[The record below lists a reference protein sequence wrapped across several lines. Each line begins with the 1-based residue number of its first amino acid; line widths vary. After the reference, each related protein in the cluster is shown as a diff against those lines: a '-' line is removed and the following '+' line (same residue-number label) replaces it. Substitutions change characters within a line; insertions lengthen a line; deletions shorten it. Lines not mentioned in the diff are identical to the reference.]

1 MEQVTDKLKENGTM
15 LLGKVKFFNGGSYSV
30 PVPKKSITNKEW
42 LQRHAEY
49 VNGVIVREN
58 GKMWVVK

>member
-42 LQRHAEY
+42 LKRHAKF
-49 VNGVIVREN
+49 VGGVIMRKD
-58 GKMWVVK
+58 GKMWVER